1 MGQEPSDAD
10 HPEGRL
16 VSARAAAEMKRF
28 ALLLVALACA
38 GALPAQAAAPLA
50 HVQVVAVEFH
60 YRLSRVQIPAGAVRI
75 ELANFGQDEHDLRLQ
90 RIGSSTVYAL
100 SKALPGQRQ
109 VLSLRLKP
117 GVYRL
122 WCAMADHAI
131 RGMTA
136 QLTVLPPKRPR
147 R

>member
-1 MGQEPSDAD
+1 
-10 HPEGRL
+10 
-16 VSARAAAEMKRF
+16 
-28 ALLLVALACA
+28 
-38 GALPAQAAAPLA
+38 
-50 HVQVVAVEFH
+50 VQVVAVEFH
-60 YRLSRVQIPAGAVRI
+60 YRLSRARIPAGPVRI

-100 SKALPGQRQ
+100 PKALPGKQQ
-109 VLSLRLKP
+109 ILFVRLKP

-122 WCAMADHAI
+122 WCAMADHAM